1 MTDSAYR
8 ITPPGF
14 TDDEWETFNRE
25 GILFFEDALDQAAI
39 DELTTAVDRVCQSS
53 PKYRA
58 GETFGCQNIV
68 ERDPAFAALIDHP
81 RHIGY
86 AYDLFGELLKLFYP
100 SARRRPLQYLASR
113 WCPRRAV
120 RHLLAR
126 FAAANQDRLLAD
138 RPAAGQDGQPSG
150 PARQPPQTPHLGR
163 AQAIGLGFG
172 PFFK

>member
-8 ITPPGF
+8 IAPCGF

-25 GILFFEDALDQAAI
+25 GILFFEDALDQEAI
-39 DELTTAVDRVCQSS
+39 DELTAAIDRVCQSS

-58 GETFGCQNIV
+58 GETFGCENIV

-81 RHIGY
+81 SPHWLRLRPFWRI
-86 AYDLFGELLKLFYP
+86 AQAASEPVFYS

-113 WCPRRAV
+113 RCPRCAV

-126 FAAANQDRLLAD
+126 FAAAN
-138 RPAAGQDGQPSG
+138 
-150 PARQPPQTPHLGR
+150 
-163 AQAIGLGFG
+163 
-172 PFFK
+172 

>member
-1 MTDSAYR
+1 MTDSVYR
-8 ITPPGF
+8 IAPPGF

-39 DELTTAVDRVCQSS
+39 DELTAAVDRVCQSS

-86 AYDLFGELLKLFYP
+86 AYDLFGELLKLHQSQFFI
-100 SARRRPLQYLASR
+100 RPPGGESLQYLASR
-113 WCPRRAV
+113 WCSRRAV

-138 RPAAGQDGQPSG
+138 RPATGQNGQPSG
-150 PARQPPQTPHLGR
+150 PAR
-163 AQAIGLGFG
+163 
-172 PFFK
+172 

>member
-8 ITPPGF
+8 IAPSGF

-25 GILFFEDALDQAAI
+25 GILFFEDALDQEAL
-39 DELTTAVDRVCQSS
+39 DELAAAVDRVCQSS

-58 GETFGCQNIV
+58 GETFGCENIV

-86 AYDLFGELLKLFYP
+86 AYDLFGELLKLHQSQFFYS

-113 WCPRRAV
+113 RCPRCAV

-126 FAAANQDRLLAD
+126 FAAAN
-138 RPAAGQDGQPSG
+138 
-150 PARQPPQTPHLGR
+150 
-163 AQAIGLGFG
+163 
-172 PFFK
+172 

>member
-8 ITPPGF
+8 IAPPGF

-39 DELTTAVDRVCQSS
+39 DELTAAVDRVCQSS

-68 ERDPAFAALIDHP
+68 ERNPAFTALIDHP

-86 AYDLFGELLKLFYP
+86 AYDLFGELLKLHQSQFFIRPPGGERYNIWHP
-100 SARRRPLQYLASR
+100 EGARRAL
-113 WCPRRAV
+113 W
-120 RHLLAR
+120 HLLAR

-150 PARQPPQTPHLGR
+150 FARQPS
-163 AQAIGLGFG
+163 QAIRR
-172 PFFK
+172 